1 MFGMGGGEMIVVGL
15 VALFVLGPERLPGA
29 IRTVAAGLSQAKSWM
44 DSAKQQLDAPE
55 LQQLREPLEELRGPL
70 SDLRAMDPR
79 RAARDLLVPAATK
92 RTDGPGAG
100 RGTDDDAVA

>member
-1 MFGMGGGEMIVVGL
+1 MFGMGGGELVVLGL

-29 IRTVAAGLSQAKSWM
+29 IRSVAAGLSQARSWM
-44 DSAKQQLDAPE
+44 DSAKEQLSDPE

-79 RAARDLLVPAATK
+79 RAARDLLVPATTK
-92 RTDGPGAG
+92 PADSARGADG
-100 RGTDDDAVA
+100 DAVA